1 MKSQEAEEKKK
12 YGAPKKNELGRGNT
26 LVLNDL
32 EALESDDEDDSLNKP
47 NAENEPDE
55 ESNSNSE
62 SDDEDDC
69 TPHSMNGDETVV
81 TSGGITSLKNILGE
95 FTQLLHFNSYLFQ
108 KYKVQR

>member
-1 MKSQEAEEKKK
+1 M
-12 YGAPKKNELGRGNT
+12 
-26 LVLNDL
+26 VLNDL

-95 FTQLLHFNSYLFQ
+95 FSQLLHFNSYLLQ
-108 KYKVQR
+108 NYKHEAYGQCEITYQN